1 MDFTITFNTNDIN
14 MIDLVLSNNFEY
26 LIQETKGTPQDRE
39 LLDKWLQILNKIEIP
54 MKEKGLL
61 DTTTEEY
68 YKGGE

>member
-14 MIDLVLSNNFEY
+14 MIDLVLSDNFEY
-26 LIQETKGTPQDRE
+26 LMQENKGTPQDRE
-39 LLDKWLQILNKIEIP
+39 LLDRWLQILNKIEIP

-61 DTTTEEY
+61 YTTTEEY